1 MFRYFLLF
9 FAVIFLSNAKAQCPA
24 PELVSWNFITPVEL
38 EITFVAPA
46 EAETYSLLF
55 VPTYFNLIQYPLINI
70 GPVSAGLNTIT
81 LNPTMSINWPP
92 SNSESIF
99 YAFELSFN
107 CGTEVSEEVAFYACF
122 SSLLNL
128 PGFSC
133 NEYSFQ
139 PLYQI
144 ADVQGIPQ
152 PVILNVTPE
161 DSTVLISNVSIFID
175 VYHDF
180 NNDLTFYLKSP
191 SGTQIMLYGNLGS
204 SSEGL
209 SILFDDLAT
218 PIQSATFNTA
228 NAGIGLS
235 GVFAPIDSLSTFN
248 GEPVAGDWELI
259 FYDGSMSDSGVL
271 FGVCLSFETSPCI
284 SSVSGNVFYD
294 FNSNEIQEIEEPNFN
309 GAIINVSDYNLMY
322 SYAGN
327 YFKCVAEGDNTVE
340 IENPPLY
347 YISNPL
353 SYNVQSQIDL
363 NLDNLNFALQP
374 IPGMNDLEV
383 DFWTFGPHLRG
394 FSRTYMVNYENIGTT
409 CIENVQLEIELD
421 PNLVLNEVFDYV
433 YSVVGNIIL
442 IDLGTLCPLDA
453 GIVELSVHYPQ
464 ALELGSSVTS
474 SVSILPQDNDQT
486 PSNNYDEL
494 RGVVVGSYDP
504 NDKQV
509 DHEVIFE
516 DFLNESKY
524 LDYLIRFQ
532 NTGSY
537 YAINVLVEDSI
548 SANLDLTTFQLL
560 NFSHPVEV
568 EFIDNVI
575 HFVFN
580 DIMLPDSTTN
590 EPESHGYV
598 RFRIKPYQDIT
609 LGTVIPNTAYIYFDF
624 NEAIITNTTQTI
636 YSTTTS
642 VMQNSTSN
650 IKVFPNPATST
661 LNITAEGLNL
671 NQILIYDLTGR
682 IVKTINLKQAENFV
696 SIPIHDLPVGIYLVH
711 AIQNDFSEIIRW
723 VKQ

>member
-1 MFRYFLLF
+1 MNRYLLLIFAGLFLNS
-9 FAVIFLSNAKAQCPA
+9 AQAQCPA
-24 PELVSWNFITPVEL
+24 PELVSWNFITPDEL
-38 EITFVAPA
+38 EISFIAPA

-55 VPTYFNLIQYPLINI
+55 VPTYFNLIEFPLINT

-81 LNPTMSINWPP
+81 LNPTTSISMPP
-92 SNSESIF
+92 AISESLF
-99 YAFELSFN
+99 YAFEISFN
-107 CGTEVSEEVAFYACF
+107 CGAEISEEVAFYASF
-122 SSLLNL
+122 GSLLNW

-139 PLYQI
+139 PLLQI
-144 ADVQGIPQ
+144 EDVQGVPQ

-161 DSTVLISNVSIFID
+161 DSTALISNVTIFID

-228 NAGIGLS
+228 NDGIGLS

-259 FYDGSMSDSGVL
+259 IYDGSGNDSGVL

-309 GAIINVSDYNLMY
+309 GAIIDVSDYNLMY
-322 SYAGN
+322 TNAGN

-340 IENPPLY
+340 IENSPLY

-394 FSRTYMVNYENIGTT
+394 FSRTYKVNYENIGTT
-409 CIENVQLEIELD
+409 CIENVQLEIVLD

-433 YSVVGNIIL
+433 YSVVGNNIL
-442 IDLGTLCPLDA
+442 INLGTLCPLDA

-494 RGVVVGSYDP
+494 RGDIVGSYDP

-509 DHEVIFE
+509 NNEIIFE
-516 DFLNESKY
+516 EFLNESKY

-532 NTGSY
+532 NTGTY
-537 YAINVLVEDSI
+537 YAINVLIEDSI
-548 SANLDLTTFQLL
+548 SENLDLTTFQLL
-560 NFSHPVEV
+560 NFSHAIEV

-609 LGTVIPNTAYIYFDF
+609 LGTIIPNTAYIYFDF

-636 YSTTTS
+636 YSLPTS

-650 IKVFPNPATST
+650 IEVFPNPATST
-661 LNITAEGLNL
+661 LNITAEGLHV

-682 IVKTINLKQAENFV
+682 IVKSINLNQAEDFV
-696 SIPIHDLPVGIYLVH
+696 SIPVHDLPMGTYLLQAV
-711 AIQNDFSEIIRW
+711 QNDYSEVIRW